1 MTTLTPEQLKADLE
15 KLLPL
20 HDKSIEVAGSAGHLV
35 VLVLSPEYAEMGD
48 NDRQS
53 QAWVL
58 LADRYGDEAAS
69 EVEFVFTL
77 TPEEHEELVRLAAEE
92 DAEDLD
98 DPPARVAAGS

>member
-1 MTTLTPEQLKADLE
+1 MNSLTSEQLKADLE

-20 HDKSIEVAGSAGHLV
+20 HDKTIEVAGSAGHLV

-48 NDRQS
+48 NERQV

-58 LADRYGDEAAS
+58 LAERYGDELAA
-69 EVEFVFTL
+69 EVEYVFTL

-92 DAEDLD
+92 DAEDAA
-98 DPPARVAAGS
+98 DPTPLVASGS